1 MKTSC
6 ISCARRASVRCPS
19 PPNIRRPAAS
29 LQRRL
34 SGGETD
40 PEGFI
45 RPSYD
50 AAGGASEAKRRG
62 NFTSGTQ
69 TGHSRRG
76 LILQC
81 IEISNN
87 LYPTD
92 VSPQPYERAE
102 STRKRT
108 SAEGIGCARSGVHES
123 SSERVISEIRGSPR
137 PATGCSLSGCR
148 FQRGKRSFYCTDFG
162 SMAPAT
168 SST

>member
-1 MKTSC
+1 MIDFTMPGHPAPVLWTWKQGLVQS
-6 ISCARRASVRCPS
+6 SPLNRSRADCDENELHLVRGPGECPLS
-19 PPNIRRPAAS
+19 FPPNIRRPAAS

-40 PEGFI
+40 PECFI

-87 LYPTD
+87 IYAT
-92 VSPQPYERAE
+92 
-102 STRKRT
+102 T
-108 SAEGIGCARSGVHES
+108 SRHGPMKGGKHEK
-123 SSERVISEIRGSPR
+123 
-137 PATGCSLSGCR
+137 A
-148 FQRGKRSFYCTDFG
+148 DFG
-162 SMAPAT
+162 
-168 SST
+168 

>member
-62 NFTSGTQ
+62 NFISGTQ

-87 LYPTD
+87 IYATD
-92 VSPQPYERAE
+92 VSPRPYEGRKARE
-102 STRKRT
+102 SGLRLKA
-108 SAEGIGCARSGVHES
+108 SVAPGVGFMNQAPNVSYQRSGAV
-123 SSERVISEIRGSPR
+123 RGR
-137 PATGCSLSGCR
+137 QPA
-148 FQRGKRSFYCTDFG
+148 
-162 SMAPAT
+162 AP
-168 SST
+168 